1 MTEYINGK
9 WTETSL
15 EELAEYGVEDFKLL
29 QFVEE
34 VLIPLFQQVK
44 KVQEEMNLIIAES
57 KTKPYV
63 KLDYKL

>member
-1 MTEYINGK
+1 MNYTK
-9 WTETSL
+9 F
-15 EELAEYGVEDFKLL
+15 EEILLWVGGVEDFKLL

-44 KVQEEMNLIIAES
+44 KVQEEMDLIIAES
-57 KTKPYV
+57 KTKPYI

>member
-1 MTEYINGK
+1 MK
-9 WTETSL
+9 VQH
-15 EELAEYGVEDFKLL
+15 GVEDFKLL

-44 KVQEEMNLIIAES
+44 KVQEEMDLIIAES

>member
-1 MTEYINGK
+1 MDFV
-9 WTETSL
+9 TSWN
-15 EELAEYGVEDFKLL
+15 GVEDFKLL

-44 KVQEEMNLIIAES
+44 KVQVEMDLIIAES
-57 KTKPYV
+57 KTRPYV

>member
-1 MTEYINGK
+1 MQYTIATNLK
-9 WTETSL
+9 
-15 EELAEYGVEDFKLL
+15 YGVEDFKLL

-44 KVQEEMNLIIAES
+44 KVQDEMNLIIAES